1 MLIVGNHYLL
11 ADARRF
17 TVLNHTI
24 NYFPKTRSS
33 ISSFTIER
41 YSIYPIN
48 KRLEL
53 FFPKLIL
60 IAWGIIRKSVIFLIY
75 LITIYIILIRIQQR
89 WVYFVRYFTH
99 SYTSIC
105 NHLL

>member
-1 MLIVGNHYLL
+1 MGDYQ
-11 ADARRF
+11 
-17 TVLNHTI
+17 
-24 NYFPKTRSS
+24 K
-33 ISSFTIER
+33 
-41 YSIYPIN
+41 
-48 KRLEL
+48 KRN
-53 FFPKLIL
+53 I
-60 IAWGIIRKSVIFLIY
+60 LIY